1 MKLTVQNLSVTLD
14 NDAILQGVSL
24 QVEDGEFISL
34 LGTSGCGKTTLLKTI
49 SGILSPRSGSVSLGD
64 EDITNLPAH
73 KRGTVVLFQD
83 LRLFPHMTV
92 LENVAFAQ
100 KMLGVPKAQRLRDA
114 EEFLSLVQLDGYGH
128 RRVNQLSGGQQ
139 QRVALARALAARPK
153 VLLLDEPFSA
163 LDEALRQEM
172 RTLVRSLHD
181 QLGMT
186 TVLVTHDK
194 EEALSLSDRVALM
207 SDGKI
212 LQYDTPKEIYLHPVC
227 RAAADYFGDGIY
239 IPGTVCSGLFSG
251 DGITTKTT
259 EEDGSYALFLRPSAL
274 HTEDAGDYRLTVDR
288 VQFCGSM
295 TKVSFSANDGTRWE
309 KSYSNSCHF
318 RTGDTIS
325 CRLDL
330 TDPIFFIN
338 DSLED

>member
-49 SGILSPRSGSVSLGD
+49 SGILSPQSGSVSLGD

-100 KMLGVPKAQRLRDA
+100 KMLGVPKVQRLRDA

-172 RTLVRSLHD
+172 PEAEFWLIMGADMFLKLESW
-181 QLGMT
+181 
-186 TVLVTHDK
+186 K
-194 EEALSLSDRVALM
+194 EARRIFATCSIAALCRE
-207 SDGKI
+207 KI
-212 LQYDTPKEIYLHPVC
+212 D
-227 RAAADYFGDGIY
+227 
-239 IPGTVCSGLFSG
+239 
-251 DGITTKTT
+251 
-259 EEDGSYALFLRPSAL
+259 
-274 HTEDAGDYRLTVDR
+274 
-288 VQFCGSM
+288 
-295 TKVSFSANDGTRWE
+295 DGTLLQHHAEELNRRYGADCRVLRHQVYE
-309 KSYSNSCHF
+309 VSSTSV
-318 RTGDTIS
+318 RDGDPATDG
-325 CRLDL
+325 RLPQKVCDYIRERGL
-330 TDPIFFIN
+330 YGVR
-338 DSLED
+338 

>member
-1 MKLTVQNLSVTLD
+1 MKLTADKLSVTLD
-14 NDAILQGVSL
+14 KDTILREVSL
-24 QVEDGEFISL
+24 SVEDGEFISL
-34 LGTSGCGKTTLLKTI
+34 LGASGCGKTTLLKTI
-49 SGILSPRSGSVSLGD
+49 SGILLPQSGSIHLGS
-64 EDITNLPAH
+64 EDITTLPAH

-100 KMLGVPKAQRLRDA
+100 KMQGVPNAERLRDA
-114 EEFLSLVQLDGYGH
+114 KEFLSLVQLDDYGH

-227 RAAADYFGDGIY
+227 RAVADYFGDGVY
-239 IPGTVCSGLFSG
+239 ISGAVRSGFFSG
-251 DGITTKTT
+251 GTITVNTAEPDGNY
-259 EEDGSYALFLRPSAL
+259 DLFLRPTAL
-274 HTEDAGDYRLTVDR
+274 HINETGEYRLRVNQ
-288 VQFCGSM
+288 VQFCGSI
-295 TKVSFSANDGTRWE
+295 TRVSFSAEDGTRWT
-309 KSYSNSCHF
+309 KAFADSCRFH
-318 RTGDTIS
+318 TGDILS

-338 DSLED
+338 HSLED